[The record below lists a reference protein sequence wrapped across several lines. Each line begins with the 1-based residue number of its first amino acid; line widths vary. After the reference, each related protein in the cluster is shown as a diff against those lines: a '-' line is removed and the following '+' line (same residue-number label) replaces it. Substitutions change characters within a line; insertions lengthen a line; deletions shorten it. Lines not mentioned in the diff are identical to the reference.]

1 MFNIFD
7 DNVKIKTAVKRKV
20 TIIKIGSLNVK
31 SIAIELKGK
40 YSFRLMS
47 DKFITYSMII
57 NILEQRWKTVVT
69 WNAFALILYVACR
82 YYIDEPKFQPILE
95 E

>member
-31 SIAIELKGK
+31 SIAIELKGP
-40 YSFRLMS
+40 F
-47 DKFITYSMII
+47 
-57 NILEQRWKTVVT
+57 EQKH
-69 WNAFALILYVACR
+69 N
-82 YYIDEPKFQPILE
+82 DHPKN
-95 E
+95 